1 MKLVL
6 AIVND
11 EDANRVITGLS
22 KKGFGVT
29 KLAATG
35 GFLKAGNVTILIGTE
50 DENVESVIEIIKE
63 KSQQRTQLTSSPIPI
78 GVPSDCSSYPIEV
91 RIGGATIFV
100 LDVDRFEKV

>member
-50 DENVESVIEIIKE
+50 DEKVESVIEIIPFIKINYSVLE
-63 KSQQRTQLTSSPIPI
+63 DIVLSQI
-78 GVPSDCSSYPIEV
+78 
-91 RIGGATIFV
+91 
-100 LDVDRFEKV
+100 

>member
-22 KKGFGVT
+22 KNGYGVT

-35 GFLKAGNVTILIGTE
+35 GFLKSGNVTILIGTD
-50 DENVESVIEIIKE
+50 DEKVQNVIDIIKE
-63 KSQQRTQLTSSPIPI
+63 KSQQRTQLTSTPMPI
-78 GVPSDCSSYPIEV
+78 GVNSDMNSYPIEV